1 MRPPHSSSA
10 PHARM
15 LAVSLFKALDMFVFA
30 HKCVGGSGWGVYVC
44 VCVGVFVPYYLFLA
58 CLTDNKS
65 NIPEGL

>member
-1 MRPPHSSSA
+1 MRPPHSSLA

-44 VCVGVFVPYYLFLA
+44 VCRCVCTVLFVFGML
-58 CLTDNKS
+58 DR
-65 NIPEGL
+65 